1 MTQKYQ
7 IEVGYQQKNHGK
19 ERICG
24 DVFLSR
30 KVKEE
35 NRLIAV
41 LSDGMG
47 HGVKANILATLTST
61 MAINFAK
68 EHRDATRIADIIMN
82 TLPVCSQRKI
92 SYATFTIVDIESERE
107 VRILEYDNPNCI
119 ILRGSQIYE
128 PHWTCLIMNSE
139 KNAGK
144 EIKTCSF
151 EPFLGDRIICC
162 SDGITQS
169 GMGSKKY
176 PFGWGWEN
184 LREFIQAIVNNE
196 PEISAAK
203 LSAKIVAAAYRN
215 DEYNPKDDTS
225 CSVLYMREPRKLMLC
240 SGPPF
245 EEENDKK
252 LGKLVNEFD
261 GKKILCGGTTGDIIS
276 RELAVPVHDSFEFHD
291 PDLPPEST
299 MEGID
304 LVTEGILTLGKVAEL
319 LQKYNPNMQ
328 LGKGPADKIVKM
340 LIESDEIRFVIGT
353 RINVAHQDPNLPV
366 ELEIRRTVIK
376 RIASHLEEKFLKEV
390 SLEYI

>member
-1 MTQKYQ
+1 MNQKYQ
-7 IEVGYQQKNHGK
+7 IEVGYQQKNHGQ

-61 MAINFAK
+61 MALNFAK

-92 SYATFTIVDIESERE
+92 SYSTFTIVDIESERE
-107 VRILEYDNPNCI
+107 VRILEYDNPGCI
-119 ILRGSQIYE
+119 ILRGNKIYE
-128 PHWTCLIMNSE
+128 PEWTCLIMNSE

-144 EIKTCSF
+144 EIKTCTF
-151 EPFLGDRIICC
+151 EPSLEDRIIFC

-184 LREFIQAIVNNE
+184 LREFILGLVNHE

-203 LSAKIVAAAYRN
+203 LSARIVSAAYRN

-225 CSVLYMREPRKLMLC
+225 CSVLYLREPRKLLLC
-240 SGPPF
+240 SGPPY

-252 LGKLVNEFD
+252 LAGIVNNFE

-276 RELAVPVHDSFEFHD
+276 RELSIAIQDSFEFHD
-291 PDLPPEST
+291 PELPPESS

-319 LQKYNPNMQ
+319 LQKFNHNMQ
-328 LGKGPADKIVKM
+328 LGKGPADKIVK
-340 LIESDEIRFVIGT
+340 LLTESDEIRFIIGT

-376 RIASHLEEKFLKEV
+376 RIASVLEEKFLKEV
-390 SLEYI
+390 FVEYI